1 LEYKGLLIFKTKKMA
16 NKTKKEK
23 GQGSAE
29 GKTNAEPPAPT
40 QPPGSQPQAKK
51 NKGCLTC
58 GIIAI
63 IVVVLLI
70 IGFIGLNVLSFWFPP
85 TFLFGFL
92 SQFKGLQNITS
103 DSGQKGALH
112 GKNLAGLIDPSK
124 TVTKRIRA
132 KDGGQITVQTAS
144 GSYFTLDIGPG
155 SLSEDTD
162 ISLTPADESPIED
175 YDTDDPGV
183 IIGPD
188 ETSLGD
194 DSTVTVSEDPPT
206 DPGDS
211 GADSGT
217 SGDGGTT
224 TPPGTPPPGTS
235 GDIPDLGDLTDLL
248 GGNTITTT
256 PSGNSPGQG
265 SGTTGNTGANRDDR
279 NTDSGSPSGSGTN
292 PGRFSDKTVIIFVGY
307 GGIVTPVPT
316 DPSEDGGSVTGPINE
331 TGGTAVDDPDEG
343 ESEDLA
349 DNAAT
354 ASGGDCTP
362 EFMQAMAGASRTGGA
377 GSQAAQAALRN
388 CLNTEW
394 LNNLCVNDPVKLRRK
409 YFEQRIAL
417 ARRFDERA
425 AGEIES
431 LMNQCQARYHFHGE
445 GINPQSAGGV
455 TIFSSLDA
463 SVCGYVDDK
472 WTGNEIYT
480 LNAGPGTYHTIEGT
494 AEFNLPAGG
503 GPFSGTS
510 HGSNDMDVI
519 GRGVAIPN
527 FEAGFTG
534 TYDGYKTLVNLTL
547 YPAVVVT
554 SPVIELQEKPC
565 APIAPL
571 PH

>member
-1 LEYKGLLIFKTKKMA
+1 MPNKKE
-16 NKTKKEK
+16 NKTKNGTSQDNAGNQNNQPEK
-23 GQGSAE
+23 
-29 GKTNAEPPAPT
+29 K
-40 QPPGSQPQAKK
+40 
-51 NKGCLTC
+51 KGCACLPL
-58 GIIAI
+58 
-63 IVVVLLI
+63 VI
-70 IGFIGLNVLSFWFPP
+70 IGMIFI
-85 TFLFGFL
+85 LFGIFILVWMWPFIFSFL
-92 SQFKGLQNITS
+92 LDLRSGNLSLPKMSQ
-103 DSGQKGALH
+103 GQKGTLH
-112 GKNLAGLIDPSK
+112 GNNLNGLIDPSQ
-124 TVTKRIRA
+124 TVTKRISA
-132 KDGGQITVQTAS
+132 VNGGQITAQTAS
-144 GSYFTLDIGPG
+144 GLYFTLNIGPG
-155 SLSEDTD
+155 SLGKDTN
-162 ISLTPADESPIED
+162 ISLTPIVESPIED

-188 ETSLGD
+188 DTSLGD

-211 GADSGT
+211 GTDPGT
-217 SGDGGTT
+217 SGGGTT
-224 TPPGTPPPGTS
+224 TPPGTPPGTSGGGDTTTPPGTPPGTS
-235 GDIPDLGDLTDLL
+235 GDIPDLGNLADLL
-248 GGNTITTT
+248 GGNSLTTA
-256 PSGNSPGQG
+256 PSGNPPGQG
-265 SGTTGNTGANRDDR
+265 NGTTGNTGANRDDR
-279 NTDSGSPSGSGTN
+279 NTGSGSPSGTSTGS
-292 PGRFSDKTVIIFVGY
+292 GRFSDKTVIIFVGY
-307 GGIVTPVPT
+307 GGAVTPIPT
-316 DPSEDGGSVTGPINE
+316 DPSEDGSSATGPIDE

-362 EFMQAMAGASRTGGA
+362 EFMQAMAGASQAGGS
-377 GSQAAQAALRN
+377 GSSAAQAALRN

-394 LNNLCVNDPVKLRRK
+394 LNNLCVNDPVKLRRR

-425 AGEIES
+425 GAEIES

-445 GINPQSAGGV
+445 GINPQSSGGV

-472 WTGNEIYT
+472 WTGSEVYT

-503 GPFSGTS
+503 GPFSGTAR
-510 HGSNDMDVI
+510 GSNDMAVI

-527 FEAGFTG
+527 FESGFTG
-534 TYDGYKTLVNLTL
+534 TYDGYKTIVNLTL

-554 SPVIELQEKPC
+554 SPMIELQEKPC